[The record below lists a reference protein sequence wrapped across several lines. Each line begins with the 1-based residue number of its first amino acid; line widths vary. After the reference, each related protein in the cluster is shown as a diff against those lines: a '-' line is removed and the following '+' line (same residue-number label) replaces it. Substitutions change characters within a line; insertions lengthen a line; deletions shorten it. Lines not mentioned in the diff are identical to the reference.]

1 MAWLIQDSMR
11 IFGSTMVKM
20 NLLGVPITLTGSNRS
35 GFLLNAFWLVKFKG
49 ISRKTCPSIVAHK

>member
-1 MAWLIQDSMR
+1 
-11 IFGSTMVKM
+11 MVKM

-49 ISRKTCPSIVAHK
+49 ISRKTCPRDPKETDFCSPTARICL